1 MRKGL
6 FKGLFL
12 LILLFSVSS
21 LAAIRVNIVEMFI
34 NGGEFMYI
42 ISFLLIIMI
51 ILAIIKYWQ
60 LLIREKLDT
69 KKFYLKLKGYIKNNQ
84 TEEAIRICAQFKK
97 TTIGFIFWNGL
108 LGYNDGVKSGKK
120 GIELQKHLQNSF
132 DEAGLQAIPHVE
144 GGLFW
149 FDIIAQVSTL
159 LGLLGTIF
167 GLVEAFEALATAPE
181 ADKSRLLT
189 EGISMAMGTTAYGLS
204 VAIPTML
211 IKGALQA
218 RADKIV
224 NDIDEYSVKTINQIT
239 YSMKE

>member
-1 MRKGL
+1 MSRS
-6 FKGLFL
+6 FRIL
-12 LILLFSVSS
+12 LLVILLFSVSNLS
-21 LAAIRVNIVEMFI
+21 AAVNVVDMFVQ
-34 NGGEFMYI
+34 GGVFMYI
-42 ISFLLIIMI
+42 ISFLLIVMLIM
-51 ILAIIKYWQ
+51 AIIKYWQ
-60 LLIREKLDT
+60 LTIKEKLDT

-84 TEEAIRICAQFKK
+84 TEEAIRISSQFKK

-108 LGYNDGVKSGKK
+108 LGYNDGLKSGKK
-120 GIELQKHLQNSF
+120 GMELQRHLQNSF

-144 GGLFW
+144 AGLFW

-167 GLVEAFEALATAPE
+167 GLVASFDALANAPE

-189 EGISMAMGTTAYGLS
+189 EGIAMAMGTTAYGLM

-218 RADKIV
+218 RADKII

-239 YSMKE
+239 YAMKD

>member
-1 MRKGL
+1 MSRS
-6 FKGLFL
+6 FRIL
-12 LILLFSVSS
+12 LLVILLFSVSS
-21 LAAIRVNIVEMFI
+21 LSAAVNVVDMFI
-34 NGGEFMYI
+34 KGGVFMYI
-42 ISFLLIIMI
+42 ISFLLIVMLIMS
-51 ILAIIKYWQ
+51 IIKYWQ
-60 LLIREKLDT
+60 LTIKEKLDT

-84 TEEAIRICAQFKK
+84 TEEAIRISSQFKK

-108 LGYNDGVKSGKK
+108 LGYNDGLKSGKK
-120 GIELQKHLQNSF
+120 GMELQRHLQNSF

-144 GGLFW
+144 AGLFW

-167 GLVEAFEALATAPE
+167 GLVASFDALANAPE

-189 EGISMAMGTTAYGLS
+189 EGISMAMGTTAYGLM

-218 RADKIV
+218 RADKII

-239 YSMKE
+239 YAMKD

>member
-1 MRKGL
+1 MSRS
-6 FKGLFL
+6 FRIL
-12 LILLFSVSS
+12 LLVILLFSVSNLS
-21 LAAIRVNIVEMFI
+21 AAVNVVDMFVQ
-34 NGGEFMYI
+34 GGVFMYI
-42 ISFLLIIMI
+42 ISFLLIVMLIM
-51 ILAIIKYWQ
+51 AIIKYWQ
-60 LLIREKLDT
+60 LTIKEKLDT

-84 TEEAIRICAQFKK
+84 TEEAIRISSQFKK

-108 LGYNDGVKSGKK
+108 LGYNDGLKSGKK
-120 GIELQKHLQNSF
+120 GMELQRHLQNSF

-144 GGLFW
+144 AGLFW

-167 GLVEAFEALATAPE
+167 GLVVSFDALANAPE

-189 EGISMAMGTTAYGLS
+189 EGISMAMGTTAYGLM

-218 RADKIV
+218 RADKII

-239 YSMKE
+239 YAMKD

>member
-6 FKGLFL
+6 LKGILL
-12 LILLFSVSS
+12 LIILFSVANLS
-21 LAAIRVNIVEMFI
+21 AVNLVEMFV
-34 NGGEFMYI
+34 NGGAFMYL
-42 ISFLLIIMI
+42 ISFLLMVMI

-60 LLIREKLDT
+60 LSIKEKLDT
-69 KKFYLKLKGYIKNNQ
+69 QRFYLKLKGYIKNNQ
-84 TEEAIRICAQFKK
+84 TEEAIRVCAQFKR
-97 TTIGFIFWNGL
+97 TTIGFIFWSGL
-108 LGYNDGVKSGKK
+108 LGYNDGLKSGKK
-120 GIELQKHLQNSF
+120 GMELQRHLQNSF

-144 GGLFW
+144 AGLFW

-167 GLVEAFEALATAPE
+167 GLVNAFDALATAAE

-189 EGISMAMGTTAYGLS
+189 EGISMAMGTTAYGLI

-211 IKGALQA
+211 VKGALQA

-239 YSMKE
+239 YSMKD

>member
-1 MRKGL
+1 MSRS
-6 FKGLFL
+6 FRIL
-12 LILLFSVSS
+12 LLVILLFSVSS
-21 LAAIRVNIVEMFI
+21 LSAAVNVVDMFI
-34 NGGEFMYI
+34 QGGVFMYI
-42 ISFLLIIMI
+42 ISFLLIVMLIMS
-51 ILAIIKYWQ
+51 IIKYWQ
-60 LLIREKLDT
+60 LTIKEKLDT

-84 TEEAIRICAQFKK
+84 TEEAIRISSQFKK

-108 LGYNDGVKSGKK
+108 LGYNDGLKSGKK
-120 GIELQKHLQNSF
+120 GMELQRHLQNSF
-132 DEAGLQAIPHVE
+132 DDAGLQAIPHVE
-144 GGLFW
+144 AGLFW

-167 GLVEAFEALATAPE
+167 GLVASFDALANAPE

-189 EGISMAMGTTAYGLS
+189 EGISMAMGTTAYGLM

-218 RADKIV
+218 RADKII

-239 YSMKE
+239 YAMKD

>member
-1 MRKGL
+1 MSRSL
-6 FKGLFL
+6 RL
-12 LILLFSVSS
+12 LLLVILLFSVSS
-21 LAAIRVNIVEMFI
+21 LSAAVNVVDMFVQ
-34 NGGEFMYI
+34 GGVFMYI
-42 ISFLLIIMI
+42 ISFLLIVMLIMS
-51 ILAIIKYWQ
+51 IIKYWQ
-60 LLIREKLDT
+60 LTIKEKLDT

-84 TEEAIRICAQFKK
+84 TEEAIRISSQFKK

-108 LGYNDGVKSGKK
+108 LGYNDGLKSGKK
-120 GIELQKHLQNSF
+120 GMELQKHLQNSF

-144 GGLFW
+144 AGLFW

-167 GLVEAFEALATAPE
+167 GLVISFDAIAHAPE
-181 ADKSRLLT
+181 ADKSRMLT
-189 EGISMAMGTTAYGLS
+189 AGISMAMGTTAYGLM

-218 RADKIV
+218 RAQKII

-239 YSMKE
+239 YAMKD

>member
-1 MRKGL
+1 MSRG
-6 FKGLFL
+6 FRIL
-12 LILLFSVSS
+12 LLVILLFSVSS
-21 LAAIRVNIVEMFI
+21 LSASVNVAEMFVQ
-34 NGGEFMYI
+34 GGVFMYI
-42 ISFLLIIMI
+42 ISFLLIVMLIMS
-51 ILAIIKYWQ
+51 IIKYWQ
-60 LLIREKLDT
+60 LTIKEKLDT

-84 TEEAIRICAQFKK
+84 TEEAIRISSQFKK

-108 LGYNDGVKSGKK
+108 LGYNDGLKSGKK
-120 GIELQKHLQNSF
+120 GVELQRHLQNSF

-144 GGLFW
+144 AGLFW

-167 GLVEAFEALATAPE
+167 GLVASFDALANAPE

-189 EGISMAMGTTAYGLS
+189 EGISMAMGTTAYGLM

-218 RADKIV
+218 RADKII

-239 YSMKE
+239 YAMKD

>member
-1 MRKGL
+1 
-6 FKGLFL
+6 L
-12 LILLFSVSS
+12 LLGILLFSVSNLS
-21 LAAIRVNIVEMFI
+21 AAVNVVDMFVQ
-34 NGGEFMYI
+34 GGVFMYI
-42 ISFLLIIMI
+42 ISFLLIVMLIMS
-51 ILAIIKYWQ
+51 IIKYWQ
-60 LLIREKLDT
+60 LTIKEKLDT

-84 TEEAIRICAQFKK
+84 TEEAIRISSQFKK

-108 LGYNDGVKSGKK
+108 LGYNDGLKSGKK
-120 GIELQKHLQNSF
+120 GMELQRHLQNSF

-144 GGLFW
+144 AGLFW

-167 GLVEAFEALATAPE
+167 GLVASFDALANAPE

-189 EGISMAMGTTAYGLS
+189 EGIAMAMGTTAYGLM

-218 RADKIV
+218 RADKII

-239 YSMKE
+239 YAMKD

>member
-1 MRKGL
+1 MKSSFFRI
-6 FKGLFL
+6 L
-12 LILLFSVSS
+12 LLAILLFSVCNLS
-21 LAAIRVNIVEMFI
+21 AVNLGKMFI
-34 NGGEFMYI
+34 EGGEFMYI
-42 ISFLLIIMI
+42 ISFLLIVMI

-60 LLIREKLDT
+60 LTIKEKIDT
-69 KKFYLKLKGYIKNNQ
+69 QKFYLKLKGYIKNNQ
-84 TEEAIRICAQFKK
+84 TEEAIRVCAQFKR

-108 LGYNDGVKSGKK
+108 LGYSDGIKSGKK
-120 GIELQKHLQNSF
+120 GMELQRHLQNSF

-167 GLVEAFEALATAPE
+167 GLVAAFDALATAPE
-181 ADKSRLLT
+181 AEKSTLLT
-189 EGISMAMGTTAYGLS
+189 LGISQAMGTTAYGLI

-211 IKGALQA
+211 IKGGLQS
-218 RADKIV
+218 RADKII

-239 YSMKE
+239 YSMKD

>member
-1 MRKGL
+1 MSRS
-6 FKGLFL
+6 FRIL
-12 LILLFSVSS
+12 LLVILLFSVSS
-21 LAAIRVNIVEMFI
+21 LSAAVNVVDMFI
-34 NGGEFMYI
+34 KGGVFMYI
-42 ISFLLIIMI
+42 ISFLLIVMLIMS
-51 ILAIIKYWQ
+51 IIKYWQ
-60 LLIREKLDT
+60 LTIKEKIDT

-84 TEEAIRICAQFKK
+84 TEEAIRISSQFKK

-108 LGYNDGVKSGKK
+108 LGYNDGLKSGKK
-120 GIELQKHLQNSF
+120 GMELQRHLQNSF
-132 DEAGLQAIPHVE
+132 DEAGLQSIPHVE
-144 GGLFW
+144 AGLFW

-167 GLVEAFEALATAPE
+167 GLVASFDALANAPE

-189 EGISMAMGTTAYGLS
+189 EGISMAMGTTAYGLM

-218 RADKIV
+218 RADKII

-239 YSMKE
+239 YAMKD